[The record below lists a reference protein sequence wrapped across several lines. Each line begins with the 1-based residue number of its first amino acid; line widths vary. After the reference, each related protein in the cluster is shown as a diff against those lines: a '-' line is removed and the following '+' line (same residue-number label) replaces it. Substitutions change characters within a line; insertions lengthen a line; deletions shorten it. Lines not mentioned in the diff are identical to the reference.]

1 MDWFSGVVVLTV
13 VAVLVLLATNKF
25 SPLTILL
32 GALGVLVLANSERFT
47 PGMALSGFGNEGMI
61 TIAVL
66 YVVGAGVRET
76 GAIGFLAAKVL
87 GQPKTHAAAQAR
99 LILPVAGMSA
109 FVNNTPL
116 VAVLL
121 PVVEDWCRKTR
132 IPASKLL
139 MPLSFAAV
147 LGGLGTLIGTST
159 NLLVAGQLKAA
170 TGHQLGFFD
179 ITWVGLPCMA
189 VGILYMLAIGGRML
203 PERKPP
209 MVQVQNPKEYTIEMS
224 VDPKSPLVGK
234 TIEAAGLR
242 HLPGVYLM
250 EIGRQG
256 ETIPSVGPQE
266 RLQANDQLVFVGVT
280 DSVVDL
286 QRFAGLKPATD
297 QVFKLEGKRDGRTLG
312 EAVVSHTSP
321 LNGMSIREGR
331 FRTHYGAAVV
341 AVARNGERVRGKIG
355 DIVMQPGDTLLVEA
369 PPAFFERYRD
379 SRDFYLV
386 SRIDGYVPPK
396 HDRAWISLT
405 IMGLMI
411 AAAGF
416 ELLSMLQASLLAA
429 GAMLLTRCVT
439 MESARRSMDVDVLLC
454 IAAALGLGKAL
465 EVSGAAEY
473 AVSRMMGVIDSPMLA
488 AIGIGP
494 AMAALIVI
502 YFAAMVASELLTNN
516 AAAALLLP
524 FGLATAKTLDVS
536 FMPYVI
542 AVMIAASAAFATPIG
557 YQTHLMVFGPGGYKF
572 SDFVKAGVPMDL
584 LMFAVAMVAI
594 PLAFPF

>member
-1 MDWFSGVVVLTV
+1 MDWFAGVVVLTV
-13 VAVLVLLATNKF
+13 VAVLVLLGTNRF
-25 SPLTILL
+25 SPLAILL
-32 GALGVLVLANSERFT
+32 GALGVLVLAGSESFT
-47 PGMALSGFGNEGMI
+47 PTMALAGFGNEGMI

-76 GAIGFLAAKVL
+76 GAIGFLATKVL
-87 GQPKTHAAAQAR
+87 GQPKTYASAQAR
-99 LILPVAGMSA
+99 LVLPVAAMSA

-121 PVVEDWCRKTR
+121 PVVEDWGRKMRLAT
-132 IPASKLL
+132 SKLL
-139 MPLSFAAV
+139 IPLSFAAV

-170 TGHQLGFFD
+170 TGHQIGFFD
-179 ITWVGLPCMA
+179 ISWVGVPCMIT
-189 VGILYMLAIGGRML
+189 GIIYMLTIGGRLL

-209 MVQVQNPKEYTIEMS
+209 MVQVQNPKEYTLEMS

-250 EIGRQG
+250 EIDRGGQ
-256 ETIPSVGPQE
+256 TIPSVGPQE
-266 RLQANDQLVFVGVT
+266 KLQANDQLVFVGVT

-286 QRFAGLKPATD
+286 QRFPGLKLATD
-297 QVFKLEGKRDGRTLG
+297 QVFKLQGARDGRTLG

-321 LNGMSIREGR
+321 MMGKSIREGR
-331 FRTHYGAAVV
+331 FRTTYGAAVV
-341 AVARNGERVRGKIG
+341 AVARNGERINRKIG
-355 DIVMQPGDTLLVEA
+355 DIILEPGDTLLIEA
-369 PPAFFERYRD
+369 PPEFFDRYRD

-411 AAAGF
+411 AVAGTG
-416 ELLSMLQASLLAA
+416 LLSMLQASLLAA
-429 GAMLLTRCVT
+429 GAMMLTKCVT
-439 MESARRSMDVDVLLC
+439 IESVRRSMDVDVLLC

-473 AVSRMMGVIDSPMLA
+473 AVERLLGIIDSHALA

-494 AMAALIVI
+494 AMAALVVI
-502 YFAAMVASELLTNN
+502 YLMAMVASELLTNN

-524 FGLATAKTLDVS
+524 FGLATAETLGVS
-536 FMPYVI
+536 YMPYVI
-542 AVMIAASAAFATPIG
+542 AIMIAASAAFATPIG

-572 SDFVKAGVPMDL
+572 SDFVKAGVPLDIVI
-584 LMFAVAMVAI
+584 FITAMIAI